1 MQLTVDPESAEI
13 TDQHIHEIE
22 EEALTSSLCHQQFAK
37 MFSLLPTVMP
47 LWLDSLTTRAGASS
61 GLWLVVLVPL
71 ACSPGFYATFM
82 QCTPPPRLLSLL
94 AIQAG
99 VSGVHL
105 YQQICL
111 SGKKQTT
118 GGSPEYSSSFML
130 RLVTHPFTP
139 ALVTAGIIC
148 ILTEIHPVIAVLCT
162 SLCAWI
168 LYGSTQW
175 LFRTFP
181 GNFSLGEGAV
191 VGQTIAL
198 TVTCCLHNL
207 GFHLMQSSKLSQTL
221 EINVFIQ
228 VAVLVLTFHVFVIH
242 KVAFLRTPRM
252 FLPSLC
258 ISGVLG
264 AALSSLILRKWVPLW
279 LLDVISSSSIRMSLL
294 MWWGGLASLSLLI
307 TVWARRKSS
316 LATTVLRKVYHLV
329 IVLVFTPG
337 LLLDP
342 AITHLAAAAAMM
354 LLCLLEFVR
363 IEGLEPLSS
372 IISTA
377 FATFLDEKDGG
388 VLILSHIY
396 LLAGVACPL
405 WLNPCTFE
413 DIKGTSSLPTSVLPL
428 LAGVLAVGIGDTAA
442 SIGGTYLGRRK
453 WAGTKK
459 TVEGSICGIVAQ
471 MVVVGGLTLFNLLDV
486 TWAIWG
492 RLLVST
498 SLVAIVEALTDQV
511 DNIVLPLLLYT
522 SLMDL

>member
-1 MQLTVDPESAEI
+1 ML
-13 TDQHIHEIE
+13 
-22 EEALTSSLCHQQFAK
+22 
-37 MFSLLPTVMP
+37 SLLPTVTP
-47 LWLDSLTTRAGASS
+47 LRLDSLTTRPGASS

-71 ACSPGFYATFM
+71 ACSPGFYTSFM
-82 QCTPPPRLLSLL
+82 QCIPPPRLLSLL

-111 SGKKQTT
+111 SGKKPTP
-118 GGSPEYSSSFML
+118 GSNPEYSSSFML
-130 RLVTHPFTP
+130 RFVTHPFTP
-139 ALVTAGIIC
+139 SLVTAGVIYV
-148 ILTEIHPVIAVLCT
+148 LTEIHPVIAVLCT

-181 GNFSLGEGAV
+181 GNFSLGEGAI

-198 TVTCCLHNL
+198 TITCSLYNL
-207 GFHLMQSSKLSQTL
+207 GIHLMQTPKLSQTL
-221 EINVFIQ
+221 EISVFIQ
-228 VAVLVLTFHVFVIH
+228 VAVLVLALHIFIIH
-242 KVAFLRTPRM
+242 RVALLRSPRM

-258 ISGVLG
+258 ISGILG

-279 LLDVISSSSIRMSLL
+279 LLDVLSSSSLRLSLL
-294 MWWGGLASLSLLI
+294 AWWGGLALLSLLI

-316 LATTVLRKVYHLV
+316 LATTVLRKVYHVV

-354 LLCLLEFVR
+354 LLCLLEFIR
-363 IEGLEPLSS
+363 MEGLEPISS

-405 WLNPCTFE
+405 WLNPCTIE
-413 DIKGTSSLPTSVLPL
+413 DIKGTTSLPTSILPL
-428 LAGVLAVGIGDTAA
+428 LAGVLSVGIGDTAA
-442 SIGGTYLGRRK
+442 SIGGTYFGRRK
-453 WAGTKK
+453 WFGTKK
-459 TVEGSICGIVAQ
+459 TVEGSICGILTQ
-471 MVVVGGLTLFNLLDV
+471 MVVVGGLTMFDMVDV